1 MLFLMKKFILI
12 NYEYKTRLKK
22 IHSGNVSLSLTVD
35 IKYWIISQE

>member
-1 MLFLMKKFILI
+1 MLFLIKKFMLI
-12 NYEYKTRLKK
+12 NYEYKYGLKK